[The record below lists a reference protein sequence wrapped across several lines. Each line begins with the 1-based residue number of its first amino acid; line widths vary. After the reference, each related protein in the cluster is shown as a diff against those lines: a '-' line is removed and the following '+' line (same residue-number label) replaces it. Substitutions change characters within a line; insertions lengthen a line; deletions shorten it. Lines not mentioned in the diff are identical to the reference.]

1 MDNKLM
7 QELAVIGMGHKYM
20 DTPAF
25 RTISDPDHW
34 VDFPF
39 FRVYR
44 DVDGKRE
51 HGILNFIKPNILVL
65 GELDEI
71 RAQVKAGLHAT
82 GSITKFD
89 DLPHIKYVC
98 LEEAMDNG
106 WTCDAPQSVLDAIK
120 AEQEDES

>member
-65 GELDEI
+65 GELD
-71 RAQVKAGLHAT
+71 
-82 GSITKFD
+82 